1 MHAKTQYLF
10 PKYPT
15 EESIWEVSK
24 KKKKK
29 VNPIDKQSKEKPQ
42 DDNWEQLIQTR
53 AYKKVQGGRPLGV
66 LLNIPEIG

>member
-15 EESIWEVSK
+15 EESIWDVS

-29 VNPIDKQSKEKPQ
+29 VNPIGKQSKEKPQ

-53 AYKKVQGGRPLGV
+53 AY
-66 LLNIPEIG
+66 